1 MHIFSI
7 NGYCFQITFKTDQKF
22 ERLVFLVNVA
32 MWTILLVTWLCGTSL
47 AQFSN
52 FNSFN
57 SRPLVNQGEQAFS
70 NFVSNPG
77 QRDFSNFVDLPSQ
90 KLRQQQSNG
99 RNPANLSPD
108 CALALPSGGC
118 ISYEDVDA
126 AFSLAA
132 RNLDY
137 LPLKFPAEGNF
148 TNEEV
153 GNLGTVIH
161 ETTRILAKV
170 KRQKNKINF
179 DCKLLCY

>member
-1 MHIFSI
+1 M
-7 NGYCFQITFKTDQKF
+7 TFTT
-22 ERLVFLVNVA
+22 V
-32 MWTILLVTWLCGTSL
+32 LCTTTAQFNTFNQGQGSL
-47 AQFSN
+47 QGNLQPFTNFGGNPRQGEQPFSN
-52 FNSFN
+52 FI
-57 SRPLVNQGEQAFS
+57 
-70 NFVSNPG
+70 SNPG

-90 KLRQQQSNG
+90 KLRQQQTAG

-118 ISYEDVDA
+118 ISYEDVNA

-148 TNEEV
+148 SNEEV

-170 KRQKNKINF
+170 MQQYIYNCHHTTHDLTF
-179 DCKLLCY
+179 FCTA